1 MISGNESAIIIL
13 SYILGCISSGYY
25 LVKIFSGT
33 DIRKHASGSTGARNV
48 GRILGK
54 KGFAATLSCDLLKG
68 ASIILLCRYLNLGNL
83 ATSLSMIA
91 LVTGHIFPIQL
102 GFHGGKGVVVTIG
115 ALLVFDYML
124 AGCLTISFFL
134 LLLITRKYILS
145 GMAAIALLCVF
156 VFFRNHSPIEII
168 SVFTIVILILYA
180 HRSNIKK
187 EFTNSAAQ
195 TGREELPCR

>member
-25 LVKIFSGT
+25 LVKIFKGT

-54 KGFAATLSCDLLKG
+54 KGFAATLSCDIIKG
-68 ASIILLCRYLNLGNL
+68 AGIMILCRYLHFSDL

-91 LVTGHIFPIQL
+91 LVIGHIFPIQL
-102 GFHGGKGVVVTIG
+102 GFHGGKGVIVTIG
-115 ALLVFDYML
+115 ALLVFDYLL

-134 LLLITRKYILS
+134 LLLITKKYMLS
-145 GMAAIALLCVF
+145 GMAAIGLLCLF
-156 VFFRNHSPIEII
+156 VFFRNHSPIEIF
-168 SVFTIVILILYA
+168 SVFTVVILILFA
-180 HRSNIKK
+180 HRSNIRK
-187 EFTNSAAQ
+187 EFTNKTTPAN
-195 TGREELPCR
+195 TEELPCR